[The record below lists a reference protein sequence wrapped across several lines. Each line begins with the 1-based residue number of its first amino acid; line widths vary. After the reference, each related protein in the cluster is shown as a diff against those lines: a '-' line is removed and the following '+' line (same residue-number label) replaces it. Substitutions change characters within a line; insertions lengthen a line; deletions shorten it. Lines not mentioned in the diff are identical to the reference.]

1 MCDVY
6 LDTEMVLNYV
16 PKEHSFNSQLGSEF
30 SVYQEIYQL
39 PKDIIGSYI
48 DQETFPPLKELITED
63 VLHGYKLKYNIN
75 DTFYFMGVDSILP
88 EKCIQ
93 KVYPYALYEDAGY
106 IAEDI
111 TTRVI
116 YKGELYIQ
124 E

>member
-1 MCDVY
+1 
-6 LDTEMVLNYV
+6 MVLNYV
-16 PKEHSFNSQLGSEF
+16 PKGHSFNFQLGSEF

-93 KVYPYALYEDAGY
+93 KVYPYVLYEDAQY
-106 IAEDI
+106 NVEDI
-111 TTRVI
+111 PTRVI
-116 YKGELYIQ
+116 YKGDLYIQ
-124 E
+124 D